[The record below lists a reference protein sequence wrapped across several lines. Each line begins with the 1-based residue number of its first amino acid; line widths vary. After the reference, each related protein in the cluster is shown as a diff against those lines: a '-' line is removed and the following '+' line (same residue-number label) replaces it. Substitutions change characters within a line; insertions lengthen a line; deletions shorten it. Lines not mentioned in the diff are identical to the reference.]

1 MRRVL
6 PSVGTQK
13 QHLEQ
18 PCSKGKR
25 WNTGIAGSNQVR
37 TEPRKRHKLVNEPQ
51 LRYIPLSDISVR
63 WGTLEDKGTRVPI
76 ADPAH
81 QPRHAHRLVRPTMTY
96 GGETRIARLEQMVE
110 QWNAELANRRTL
122 LEERISSLEQVN
134 EVRKAESRKR
144 KESGN
149 PLSEIRGA
157 RVAWSRL
164 LRGQGVTV
172 SKDIPLWSDEEEED
186 EEQVQLEHEQSKT
199 RTNPVKVTQP
209 TCSKLYC
216 IRLTVAFKSGKWK
229 KQCEHCISLSKN
241 KRL

>member
-1 MRRVL
+1 MRRG
-6 PSVGTQK
+6 VGTLK
-13 QHLEQ
+13 RHLEQ
-18 PCSKGKR
+18 PCSKDKR
-25 WNTGIAGSNQVR
+25 WNTGIAVSNQVR
-37 TEPRKRHKLVNEPQ
+37 TEPRKRHKLVNE
-51 LRYIPLSDISVR
+51 RHISLSEISVR
-63 WGTLEDKGTRVPI
+63 WATLEDEGTRVPI
-76 ADPAH
+76 ADPT
-81 QPRHAHRLVRPTMTY
+81 QQTRHVHRLACPTMPY
-96 GGETRIARLEQMVE
+96 GSETRIARLEQMVE
-110 QWNAELANRRTL
+110 QWNADLGNRRTL

-157 RVAWSRL
+157 RVAWTRL

-172 SKDIPLWSDEEEED
+172 SQDIPLWSDEEEED

-199 RTNPVKVTQP
+199 RTNPVKITQP

-216 IRLTVAFKSGKWK
+216 MRLTVAFKNGKWK